1 MLTPVTSGQTV
12 TKAGRQ
18 VRSETVITRLMG
30 PELAAEVR
38 SDRRKDV
45 ISGIVLIAALL
56 SAILAY
62 PGRSA
67 AAPGDTTAAIRS
79 APWNSTVKITYSKSV
94 VYLETNDI
102 PNHPRDAYYAV
113 PNAGV
118 VVPAPSTA
126 TVVKDPTKPQAWRF
140 TIPTSPQYT
149 AKVTAAPLGSIGVM
163 TSASVLFNPYE
174 GDGTTVAMANN
185 FTITNAAGITASFVD
200 QCAGHPTPMAGEY
213 HYHGLPVCFASQTS
227 PSQIIGFALDGFPI
241 YGPNDIKGNPVPVG
255 SLDQCNGINSR
266 TPEFPT
272 GIYHYVLPGTF
283 DSTSSI
289 KCFHGVVNASQ
300 IMPMPPMGWPAPN
313 AGQRRPPKS

>member
-1 MLTPVTSGQTV
+1 MTSKTAISD
-12 TKAGRQ
+12 AGAR
-18 VRSETVITRLMG
+18 RRLANRRVSVVVG
-30 PELAAEVR
+30 AALAA
-38 SDRRKDV
+38 
-45 ISGIVLIAALL
+45 VLGLVV
-56 SAILAY
+56 LAD
-62 PGRSA
+62 PGRST
-67 AAPGDTTAAIRS
+67 AAPIDTTAAIKS
-79 APWNSTVKITYSKSV
+79 APWNPTVTITYSKGV

-118 VVPAPSTA
+118 IVPNPATA
-126 TVVKDPTKPQAWRF
+126 TVVKDPTKPQSWRF

-174 GDGTTVAMANN
+174 GDGKTVAMANN
-185 FTITNAAGITASFVD
+185 FSVTNAAGITAWFVD

-213 HYHGLPVCFASQTS
+213 HYHGLPVCFGSQAS
-227 PSQIIGFALDGFPI
+227 PSQLIGFALDGFPI

-255 SLDQCNGINSR
+255 SLDQCNGITSP
-266 TPEFPT
+266 TPEFPN
-272 GIYHYVLPGTF
+272 GIYHYVLPGTS
-283 DSTSSI
+283 DATSSI

-300 IMPMPPMGWPAPN
+300 IRPMPAMGWPAPN